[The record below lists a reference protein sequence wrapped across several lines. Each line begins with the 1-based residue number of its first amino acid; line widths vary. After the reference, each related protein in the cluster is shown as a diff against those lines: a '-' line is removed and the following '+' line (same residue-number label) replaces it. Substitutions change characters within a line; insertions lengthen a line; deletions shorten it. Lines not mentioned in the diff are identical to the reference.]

1 MPFGIFPDRAHATPV
16 IVSPQEHTQ
25 GPYDLSSITG
35 ESFIYDYRS
44 LDGSQYFCFEF
55 EDHAPDGWAIS
66 ILNDVDYGFLPQ
78 DLHSTH
84 RGLRD
89 DGYTICWDGYLATLE
104 EAMVIASLWAD
115 TTALYVKGL
124 GDFDT
129 IANILREF

>member
-1 MPFGIFPDRAHATPV
+1 MDHSFSV
-16 IVSPQEHTQ
+16 
-25 GPYDLSSITG
+25 LSSKTIPRTAG
-35 ESFIYDYRS
+35 FS
-44 LDGSQYFCFEF
+44 
-55 EDHAPDGWAIS
+55 S
-66 ILNDVDYGFLPQ
+66 IQVILIPLGNLPQ

-89 DGYTICWDGYLATLE
+89 DGYIICWDGYLATLE